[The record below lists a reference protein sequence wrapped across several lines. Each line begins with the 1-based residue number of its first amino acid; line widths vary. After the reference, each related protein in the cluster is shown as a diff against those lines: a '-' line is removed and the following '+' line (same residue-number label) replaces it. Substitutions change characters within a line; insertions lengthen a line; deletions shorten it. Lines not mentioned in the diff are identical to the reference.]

1 MPEFCTC
8 GAQLP
13 PDARFCHKCGKPQY
27 DYPTPEMIAGE
38 EEPKPQPPPLPVE
51 AALPEVSFHNRTAV
65 RIGFAVAILA
75 TVVVI
80 GVTAV
85 VPSGLLMFV
94 GFFFAGLIAAL
105 WYAKMTGKPLS
116 LRSGARMGWIT
127 GIFQFMIFTALIT
140 AAVLGA
146 SEQGG
151 IIEMM
156 RKGPGGQDP
165 RLQQL
170 IQLVQQP
177 GGMVSFF
184 VAILVILFVLG
195 TTLPMLG
202 GALGA
207 KLSEKKA

>member
-1 MPEFCTC
+1 MPEFCSC

-27 DYPTPEMIAGE
+27 DYPGPEIAE
-38 EEPKPQPPPLPVE
+38 EEPPKVQPPPLPVE
-51 AALPEVSFHNRTAV
+51 AVLPDVSFHNRVAV

-80 GVTAV
+80 GTTAL

-94 GFFFAGLIAAL
+94 GFFFAGMLAAV
-105 WYAKMTGKPLS
+105 WYSRMTGKTLS
-116 LRSGARMGWIT
+116 MRSGARMGWIT

-151 IIEMM
+151 IVEVM

-170 IQLVQQP
+170 IQLIQQP

-207 KLSEKKA
+207 KLSERKA